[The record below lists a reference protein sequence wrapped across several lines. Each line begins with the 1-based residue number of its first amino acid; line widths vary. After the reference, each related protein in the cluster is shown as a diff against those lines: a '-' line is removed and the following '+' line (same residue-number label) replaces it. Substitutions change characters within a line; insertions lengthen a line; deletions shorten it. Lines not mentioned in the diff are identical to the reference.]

1 MKFFVDSKCFLSQ
14 SFYIGLASGEANQNS
29 KSMSREASAHLLG
42 LPNTLLNKCFF
53 INAINSFH
61 GSKPYKA
68 CETSL
73 QKLSF
78 E

>member
-1 MKFFVDSKCFLSQ
+1 MKCFVDIKCFLSQ
-14 SFYIGLASGEANQNS
+14 SFSIGEASGEANLNS
-29 KSMSREASAHLLG
+29 NSMSREASVHLLG

-73 QKLSF
+73 QKLPF